1 MEFSIDIYNKLSSF
15 IEQSKKNKNYE
26 LEIRFGKEYKF
37 KKDNKISS
45 DLYQKIL
52 NKLTFSTENN
62 GFGFSF
68 DLKNTLDISI
78 DSYENNNS
86 QRLSILG
93 VNDIKKYWLNNE
105 LDNLSYNIIEKEKID
120 KIDDNN
126 YNIRISLNNELP
138 KENILEKNID
148 LLKSNTFEKTYRL
161 KNRYNI
167 ITDDKLFSIDLTS
180 VKMGKGTSFRSS
192 NALKSIPSYE
202 IEIEFIDKDSKLS
215 SKEITDKLLEY
226 SNIIFKLLTNSN
238 IILTNSIKYTV
249 IQEYKNLISKNKDW
263 KNTKETKDKKDTKY
277 NSFNFIAASP
287 VTIHR
292 ENLLKSDD
300 FKNIFQRYA
309 ITLKADGE
317 RNFLFVLKSDDKD
330 LNGKIFIFNNN
341 EEVKDTGH
349 IDPDW
354 VDTLIEGELIN
365 TQDNKQEFYMY
376 DILFSKGQD
385 VRRKHLV
392 NFKSQDKEGD
402 YDSRLS
408 IIERFLKSEARKKI
422 DIILEENSI
431 SIKNKK
437 YQFSILPD
445 GTDIFQKIKDIWDTR
460 KYNTFEVD
468 GIIFTPIF
476 EYYPLKL
483 GSWSSLFKWKPPHL
497 NTIDF
502 LIKSIKDNNMK
513 DIKSPYIEITKRPD
527 GKEETIIKQYKTFE
541 LYVSGQK
548 IIYNK
553 LTKPYSQSIPV
564 LFNPFGLDDKNS
576 AIYNNIKLFTTE
588 FDKIFAVDPITGEKE
603 EIYDDIIVEF
613 SYDNEKEEGFK
624 WIPCRFRRDKTSLY
638 KGGKP
643 IFGNGENVANDI
655 FRAIKNP
662 VTEEMI
668 KTGKIPISENKNEI
682 NQKSYF
688 SHLSNGAIVDNSKR
702 ERFSYQNFHNHY
714 IKYQLYYFSSPGY
727 IKDIQRVEG
736 KVLDLCCGK
745 GVDLNKIKKA
755 RYEEIV
761 GLDIDINNIKYA
773 QNYYKTVIP
782 MPKPRAFYVRGD
794 AGKLIWPEQSSGF
807 TESDKIYTRKFIP
820 TKYYFDTISLMFC
833 IHYLFED
840 EVKLRTLL
848 QNLNDNLKIGGF
860 AIGTTFDG
868 ERVYSNLEGKQSI
881 SGKTKEGEIM
891 WKIDKKYGA
900 PKIQFTDK
908 KAQYGKEI
916 DVFVKTI
923 GRNHSE
929 FLVNFKYF
937 DKIMEEYGFSLVSR
951 KPFEEYYNE
960 LIEEKNIGNYDP
972 KEFKKNIEMAKNMS
986 EDEKRFSFLSS
997 GFIYKKERNSSDSLF
1012 KKLVELMEKKDVKE
1026 SASGKKVKGAIS
1038 KNTENLIEY
1047 LEEK

>member
-1 MEFSIDIYNKLSSF
+1 MEFSIDIYNKLVSF
-15 IEQSKKNKNYE
+15 IEQSKKNNNYE

-45 DLYQKIL
+45 ELYQKVL
-52 NKLTFSTENN
+52 NKLTFSTDNN
-62 GFGFSF
+62 GFGFLF
-68 DLKNTLDISI
+68 ELNNTLDIGI
-78 DSYENNNS
+78 DSSENNNS

-93 VNDIKKYWLNNE
+93 VDDIKKYWLNNE
-105 LDNLSYNIIEKEKID
+105 LDGLSYNFIEKERID

-138 KENILEKNID
+138 KENILEKNIN

-192 NALKSIPSYE
+192 NTLKSNPTYE
-202 IEIEFIDKDSKLS
+202 IEIEFIDKKSNIS
-215 SKEITDKLLEY
+215 NEEITNKLLEH
-226 SNIIFKLLTNSN
+226 SNIIFKLLTGSN
-238 IILTNSIKYTV
+238 IILTNTV
-249 IQEYKNLISKNKDW
+249 KNMVIDEYKKLISTKYQNQNKNK
-263 KNTKETKDKKDTKY
+263 N
-277 NSFNFIAASP
+277 NFFSFIAASP

-292 ENLLKSDD
+292 ENLLKNDD
-300 FKNIFQRYA
+300 FKNIYQKYA
-309 ITLKADGE
+309 VTLKADGE
-317 RNFLFVLKSDDKD
+317 RNFLFVLKSDDKE

-341 EEVKDTGH
+341 EEVKDTGF
-349 IDPDW
+349 IDPNW
-354 VDTLIEGELIN
+354 TNTLIEGELIN
-365 TQDNKQEFYMY
+365 TNDNKKEFYMY
-376 DILFSKGQD
+376 DILFSNGED

-392 NFKSQDKEGD
+392 NIRSSEKEGKGGSV
-402 YDSRLS
+402 DSRLS
-408 IIERFLKSEARKKI
+408 IIEQFLKSGSRKKV
-422 DIILEENSI
+422 DLVLDENTI

-445 GTDIFQKIKDIWDTR
+445 GSDIFQKIKDIWDNR

-513 DIKSPYIEITKRPD
+513 DIKSPYIEVIKRPD
-527 GKEETIIKQYKTFE
+527 GKEETTIRQYKTFE

-553 LTKPYSQSIPV
+553 STKPYSQSIPV
-564 LFNPFGLDDKNS
+564 LFNPFSMDDKNS
-576 AIYNNIKLFTTE
+576 MIYNRAQLFVNE
-588 FDKIFAVDPITGEKE
+588 VDKIFATDPITEESE

-613 SYDNEKEEGFK
+613 AYDEEKEEGFK
-624 WIPCRFRRDKTSLY
+624 WVPCRFRRDKTSLY

-643 IFGNGENVANDI
+643 IFGNGENVATDI

-668 KTGKIPISENKNEI
+668 KTGKIPISENKEQI
-682 NQKSYF
+682 DQKAYF
-688 SHLSNGAIVDNSKR
+688 SQLNNGAIVDNAKR
-702 ERFSYQNFHNHY
+702 VRFSYQNFHNHY
-714 IKYQLYYFSSPGY
+714 IKYQLYYFSSPSY

-745 GVDLNKIKKA
+745 GVDINKIKKA
-755 RYEEIV
+755 HYEEIV
-761 GLDIDINNIKYA
+761 GLDIDINNVKYA

-782 MPKPRAFYVRGD
+782 MPKPRAFYARGD
-794 AGKLIWPEQSSGF
+794 AGKLIWPDQSSGF

-860 AIGTTFDG
+860 VIGTTFDG
-868 ERVYSNLEGKQSI
+868 ERIYSNLEGKQSI

-908 KAQYGKEI
+908 KANYGKEI

-960 LIEEKNIGNYDP
+960 LIEEKNIANHDP
-972 KEFKKNIEMAKNMS
+972 KELKKNIEMAKNMS

-1012 KKLVELMEKKDVKE
+1012 KKLVELMEKKEVKE
-1026 SASGKKVKGAIS
+1026 SASSGKKIKGAIS

-1047 LEEK
+1047 LEDS